1 MAFSG
6 ESLAHLRPNADHAT
20 DPFEISRLTRTA
32 KFEILRLVRS
42 NVLPESCALDRRL
55 LAPMAR
61 GRA

>member
-20 DPFEISRLTRTA
+20 DPFGIRRLTRTA
-32 KFEILRLVRS
+32 KFEILRLVSS
-42 NVLPESCALDRRL
+42 NVLPELCALGRRL
-55 LAPMAR
+55 FAPIAR